1 MIQVKH
7 DEGPDVVIAAGLRSP
22 WVRAGGAFRA
32 EDAGHLGSQ
41 VMRELLVR
49 TGIEPGA
56 FDEVVVGSVGPPHDQ
71 ANIARVVAPRAG
83 GSPRRRRRTPRA

>member
-22 WVRAGGAFRA
+22 WVRAGGAFGA

-56 FDEVVVGSVGPPHDQ
+56 GRLHKARLDQ
-71 ANIARVVAPRAG
+71 PNHVNTCSAY
-83 GSPRRRRRTPRA
+83 